1 MKLLLINPRL
11 PESFWSF
18 TWAFQNVACDKRA
31 AISPLGLATL
41 AALTPPGWDVPILDE
56 NVEPID
62 WDARADV
69 VGVCGM
75 AVQYPRQ
82 REILDHFRQA
92 GCYTVAGGSYASLC
106 PEEYRDAADTVVAG
120 EAEYIW
126 PRFCADFEKGQP
138 LALYRETGTVEMTDS
153 PLPRYDLLKLDKY
166 QSVALQFSRG
176 CPFRCEFCD
185 IIITFGRKPRAKS
198 LSQIERELDLLRERG
213 VRNVFFVDDNL
224 IGHLPRCR
232 ELLPMLAEYQR
243 RHRYAFAFGAET
255 SANVATQPDLLPLL
269 RAANFEWVFVGI
281 ETPSREALVE
291 TKKEQNTRADM
302 LESVRAIYAH
312 GIDVYASFVVGFDAD
327 DVTVFDRQYEFIIES
342 GIMVASVAL
351 LLALPRTPLHE
362 RLERTGRLREM
373 TGEFHHLWN
382 NLIQTNIV
390 PHGMSYDELVSGFRD
405 LIARITSD
413 AAIAARIRNKLPRIG
428 PVPVPF
434 RVTPRAALAAFCR
447 FVLRGL
453 LPGRAA
459 PVVPRRALAGAGVAP
474 PAAVAVRGAELGVRH
489 RHSGVRARTPAEHA
503 GRRERGRTPTH
514 QTIPRRGRSSSLSP
528 CGRGTSKH
536 HSQLTR
542 FVGLHQP
549 TIERLEALRHR
560 RTAVLGLDAPA
571 CRGPVPRGAQRVGDQ
586 LAERRHHRVGVVRGH
601 DHAALAAVEE
611 LRVRAHVGRDHRAPG
626 GHVFQQRVRHAFRVR
641 GQHGHI
647 DTPQEAGYVGH
658 GPAKHEPVAQSE
670 FRVQAFQFRALLAV
684 AGHLEHQLRELLQ
697 RGLRGA
703 HQPVD
708 VLHGPQVRDAP
719 HAHLPLRRVRQE
731 EAFEP
736 HRIDAVL

>member
-41 AALTPPGWDVPILDE
+41 AALTPPGWDVTILDE

-62 WDARADV
+62 WNARANV

-82 REILDHFRQA
+82 REILAHFRRA

-302 LESVRAIYAH
+302 LTSVRAIYTH

-373 TGEFHHLWN
+373 SGEFHHLWN

-434 RVTPRAALAAFCR
+434 RVAPRAALAAFCR

-453 LPGRAA
+453 LPGGPRRWYHVARSLVPVLRRPRLLPFAVLNWVFGIAIQEFVREHLKNTPGDVNAAA
-459 PVVPRRALAGAGVAP
+459 PQHTRLYREED
-474 PAAVAVRGAELGVRH
+474 AVRP
-489 RHSGVRARTPAEHA
+489 SPARGEGQAN
-503 GRRERGRTPTH
+503 
-514 QTIPRRGRSSSLSP
+514 TI
-528 CGRGTSKH
+528 
-536 HSQLTR
+536 
-542 FVGLHQP
+542 
-549 TIERLEALRHR
+549 
-560 RTAVLGLDAPA
+560 
-571 CRGPVPRGAQRVGDQ
+571 
-586 LAERRHHRVGVVRGH
+586 
-601 DHAALAAVEE
+601 
-611 LRVRAHVGRDHRAPG
+611 AH
-626 GHVFQQRVRHAFRVR
+626 
-641 GQHGHI
+641 
-647 DTPQEAGYVGH
+647 
-658 GPAKHEPVAQSE
+658 
-670 FRVQAFQFRALLAV
+670 
-684 AGHLEHQLRELLQ
+684 
-697 RGLRGA
+697 
-703 HQPVD
+703 
-708 VLHGPQVRDAP
+708 
-719 HAHLPLRRVRQE
+719 
-731 EAFEP
+731 
-736 HRIDAVL
+736 